1 MQVKIALAPDGAELA
16 WAEEGEGEPLL
27 LIAGQATGMAG
38 WGPTA
43 QALAHHFRVIRYDH
57 RGIGGSGNGDPDRYA
72 TRLLAADAAAV
83 LQAAG
88 VDAAHVYGHSMGG
101 RIAQW
106 LAIDN
111 PQSVQ
116 ALFLAATSGGKGA
129 RGEGNAAAMNAAA
142 MNALLSGDLGRMTP
156 LFFDPQW
163 AAEHPDDVRTFF
175 DSKASAWAK
184 SRHFTASRDHDAWR
198 HLGSIQAPT
207 LILHGTDDA
216 LTPLQ
221 NAVLLHQH
229 IRRSTL
235 VKVPGARHGL
245 HLDHQETIGWIRQ
258 FIAAR
263 AASVQPLIR
272 TSDLDG
278 LRREGTAEA
287 GPGTVSRH
295 DL

>member
-57 RGIGGSGNGDPDRYA
+57 RGIGGSGHGSADRYT

-111 PQSVQ
+111 RQSVRT
-116 ALFLAATSGGKGA
+116 LFLAATSGGKGA
-129 RGEGNAAAMNAAA
+129 RGEGNAAAMNA
-142 MNALLSGDLGRMTP
+142 LLSGDFDRMTP

-163 AAEHPDDVRTFF
+163 AAENPDDVRTFF
-175 DSKASAWAK
+175 DSRASAWAK

-207 LILHGTDDA
+207 LILHGTNDA

-221 NAVLLHQH
+221 NGVLLHQH

-235 VKVPGARHGL
+235 VKVPGAGHGL
-245 HLDHQETIGWIRQ
+245 HLDHPETIGWIRQ

-263 AASVQPLIR
+263 AGSVQPLKR
-272 TSDLDG
+272 TSGLGG

-287 GPGTVSRH
+287 GPGAAPRH